1 MLDRWTHI
9 ATSSRFLRDGF
20 SPPRTCGR
28 PSSLFAHIFSFSV
41 TFGIVAWQNDL
52 WHTSFQ
58 KMILFSDNRLCQSY
72 FYYRNYFNDSSS
84 LENSLSL
91 KVKNVKCKIFNWKKI
106 STEQNSFLDMFDA
119 WWTEGLWM
127 SSERIADGC
136 TGGLSLNLLSLTLQC
151 LHFHLLSLSFSQY
164 FHFRFL
170 YNSLSN
176 YRTQSVL
183 CQQWKNLH
191 RFHLLIGAEI
201 LQHLPII
208 LHNDHHNRTCTD
220 TAISIGAWSF

>member
-1 MLDRWTHI
+1 MVSARPAHVGGHRHCSLTFSVFLSRLASWHDRMTFD
-9 ATSSRFLRDGF
+9 TLLSRRW
-20 SPPRTCGR
+20 
-28 PSSLFAHIFSFSV
+28 FSFL
-41 TFGIVAWQNDL
+41 TTDF
-52 WHTSFQ
+52 F
-58 KMILFSDNRLCQSY
+58 QSY

-191 RFHLLIGAEI
+191 RFHFLIGAEI